1 MQDNLDKIDKEPN
14 DIINSPEY
22 KGLMKIPSR
31 LVIKDIPS
39 TLSDQKIIEIFT
51 KNFEENEIKK
61 DMIVIKLQK
70 KYALKERNKICFLTV
85 NNFEIRQKLI
95 NFINEF
101 ELVSQKGIK
110 QKLTINDCLF
120 QKKYKDEEDP
130 VNNTLKDLEHFQKF
144 KEYLEKDKILDFK
157 IEENNCK
164 KYYFLILILQY
175 WREYSIMQ
183 NLKMIILII
192 IILIKLKIL

>member
-1 MQDNLDKIDKEPN
+1 MQENLDKIDKESN

-39 TLSDQKIIEIFT
+39 TLSDEKIIEIFT

-70 KYALKERNKICFLTV
+70 KYSLKERNKICFLTV
-85 NNFEIRQKLI
+85 NNFEIRQKVI

-110 QKLTINDCLF
+110 QKLTVNDCLF

-144 KEYLEKDKILDFK
+144 KEYLEKDRILDFK
-157 IEENNCK
+157 NEENNCK
-164 KYYFLILILQY
+164 QKLFLIF
-175 WREYSIMQ
+175 
-183 NLKMIILII
+183 K
-192 IILIKLKIL
+192 

>member
-1 MQDNLDKIDKEPN
+1 MQENDKINKEQN
-14 DIINSPEY
+14 DIINSPQY
-22 KGLMKIPSR
+22 KKLMEIPSR

-39 TLSDQKIIEIFT
+39 TLSDEKIIEIFT

-70 KYALKERNKICFLTV
+70 KYSLKDRNKICFLTV
-85 NNFEIRQKLI
+85 NNFETRQKVI
-95 NFINEF
+95 NFINEL

-120 QKKYKDEEDP
+120 QKNYKVEEDP

-157 IEENNCK
+157 NEENNCK
-164 KYYFLILILQY
+164 KKIFLIFKLY
-175 WREYSIMQ
+175 YSIGW
-183 NLKMIILII
+183 NF
-192 IILIKLKIL
+192 

>member
-1 MQDNLDKIDKEPN
+1 MKENPEKIDKDDN
-14 DIINSPEY
+14 DFTNSAEY

-31 LVIKDIPS
+31 LVIKDIPA
-39 TLSDQKIIEIFT
+39 TLSDEKILEIFT
-51 KNFEENEIKK
+51 KNFDENEIKK

-70 KYALKERNKICFLTV
+70 KYSLKERNKICFITV
-85 NNFEIRQKLI
+85 KNLEIRQKLI

-110 QKLTINDCLF
+110 QKLTVNDCLF

-130 VNNTLKDLEHFQKF
+130 VNDTLKDLEHFQKF

-157 IEENNCK
+157 NEENNCK
-164 KYYFLILILQY
+164 KNIFLIL
-175 WREYSIMQ
+175 
-183 NLKMIILII
+183 
-192 IILIKLKIL
+192 KIYYI

>member
-1 MQDNLDKIDKEPN
+1 MQENPEKIDKDSN
-14 DIINSPEY
+14 DFTNSSEY

-39 TLSDQKIIEIFT
+39 TLSDEKILEIFT
-51 KNFEENEIKK
+51 KNFDENEIKK

-70 KYALKERNKICFLTV
+70 KYSLKERNKICFITV
-85 NNFEIRQKLI
+85 KNLEIRQKLI

-144 KEYLEKDKILDFK
+144 KEYFEKDKILDFK
-157 IEENNCK
+157 NEENNCK
-164 KYYFLILILQY
+164 KNKFLILIIFY
-175 WREYSIMQ
+175 I
-183 NLKMIILII
+183 
-192 IILIKLKIL
+192 

>member
-1 MQDNLDKIDKEPN
+1 MTENPEKIDKNPN
-14 DIINSPEY
+14 DFTNSAEY

-31 LVIKDIPS
+31 LVIKDIPA
-39 TLSDQKIIEIFT
+39 TLSDEKILEIFT
-51 KNFEENEIKK
+51 KNFDENEIKN
-61 DMIVIKLQK
+61 DMIIIKLQK
-70 KYALKERNKICFLTV
+70 KYSLKDRNKICFITV
-85 NNFEIRQKLI
+85 NNLEIRQKLI

-130 VNNTLKDLEHFQKF
+130 VNDTLKDMKHFQEF

-157 IEENNCK
+157 NEENNCK
-164 KYYFLILILQY
+164 KNIFLF
-175 WREYSIMQ
+175 
-183 NLKMIILII
+183 NLYL
-192 IILIKLKIL
+192 L

>member
-1 MQDNLDKIDKEPN
+1 MQENLDKIEKGSI
-14 DIINSPEY
+14 DISNSPEY

-39 TLSDQKIIEIFT
+39 TLSDEKIIEIFT
-51 KNFEENEIKK
+51 KNFDEDEIKK

-85 NNFEIRQKLI
+85 SNFEIRQKLI
-95 NFINEF
+95 KFINEF

-120 QKKYKDEEDP
+120 QKKYKEEEDP
-130 VNNTLKDLEHFQKF
+130 VNNTIKDLEHFQKF
-144 KEYLEKDKILDFK
+144 KEYLEKDKILDYK
-157 IEENNCK
+157 NEENNCK
-164 KYYFLILILQY
+164 KNTFNFYFYYSNGRNI
-175 WREYSIMQ
+175 
-183 NLKMIILII
+183 
-192 IILIKLKIL
+192 